1 MSCVHMRLGEC
12 QSAQYQYEHPYIMLK
27 VSHMYACSQVFVF
40 YFRIHIRD
48 YKYAHIHV
56 CEYTYV
62 HTFALV
68 HSFKIL
74 IYISYF
80 VFYVL

>member
-1 MSCVHMRLGEC
+1 
-12 QSAQYQYEHPYIMLK
+12 
-27 VSHMYACSQVFVF
+27 MYACTHVFVF

-68 HSFKIL
+68 HSVKISIYVYMSCFVL
-74 IYISYF
+74 I
-80 VFYVL
+80 VL